1 MRWKCLMG
9 GFVLMFLSSGV
20 HAEDSVTEDERQLIR
35 TYLGAT
41 FEETLD
47 AAPPLA
53 SVMPEEDGIPKFT
66 VPFLQEEL
74 EREQTRAIPI
84 GPMPFLECVPSRKD
98 QELIPE
104 LQSKRMYMFG
114 DLLEGLPGYAVFTT
128 DGRQFVEYRS
138 TVAEHRYKM
147 DDATYA
153 DLGKLEEHLEARGER
168 YLGLVSA
175 PPEITLCEALDVAL
189 GLELVAGEGE
199 TGTQGGQQYRIP
211 EQAGNWWRQIF
222 LTPGLQL
229 VAHCVRWKGR
239 SVETSRRRYWPWV
252 PMSEAV
258 EREKVWIIYLRGVLA
273 DGRYPMGPNFELPA
287 SRMYVLDGTN
297 GELLYWVGHTGY

>member
-20 HAEDSVTEDERQLIR
+20 HAEDPVTEDERQLIR
-35 TYLGAT
+35 TYLGAA

-66 VPFLQEEL
+66 VPFLQDQL

-98 QELIPE
+98 RELIPG
-104 LQSKRMYMFG
+104 LRSSNIHMFG
-114 DLLEGLPGYAVFTT
+114 DLLEGLPGYGVFTT

-138 TVAEHRYKM
+138 TVAEHHYRM

-153 DLGKLEEHLEARGER
+153 DLGMLRENLEARGER

-175 PPEITLCEALDVAL
+175 APEVTLCEALTVAL

-199 TGTQGGQQYRIP
+199 TGTQGGHQYRIP
-211 EQAGNWWRQIF
+211 VHAGNLGQLY

-229 VAHCVRWKGR
+229 IAHCVKWRGR
-239 SVETSRRRYWPWV
+239 SVMTGVRAYWPGV
-252 PMSEAV
+252 PMSEEA
-258 EREKVWIIYLRGVLA
+258 EREKVWIIYLRGILS
-273 DGRYPMGPNFELPA
+273 DGRYPMGPKFELPA

-297 GELLYWVGHTGY
+297 GELIYWVGGVKY

>member
-1 MRWKCLMG
+1 MPTKCLVIC
-9 GFVLMFLSSGV
+9 FVLMMCLWSGI
-20 HAEDSVTEDERQLIR
+20 HAEESVTEDERLLIR

-41 FEETLD
+41 CEETLD

-53 SVMPEEDGIPKFT
+53 SVMPEEERIPKFT
-66 VPFLQEEL
+66 VPFLQEVL
-74 EREQTRAIPI
+74 EREEIRAIPV

-98 QELIPE
+98 RELIPG
-104 LQSKRMYMFG
+104 LRSSNIHMFG
-114 DLLEGLPGYAVFTT
+114 DLLEGLPGYAAFTT

-138 TVAEHRYKM
+138 TVAEHRYRM

-175 PPEITLCEALDVAL
+175 PPEVTLCEALTVAL

-211 EQAGNWWRQIF
+211 VHAGNWGQIF

-229 VAHCVRWKGR
+229 VAHCVKWRGR
-239 SVETSRRRYWPWV
+239 SVMTGVRAYWPGV
-252 PMSEAV
+252 PMSEEA
-258 EREKVWIIYLRGVLA
+258 EREKVWIIFLRGVLA
-273 DGRYPMGPNFELPA
+273 RGRYPMGPNFELPS
-287 SRMYVLDGTN
+287 SRIYVLDGTN
-297 GELLYWVGHTGY
+297 GELIYWVGGVKY